1 MEAAVKAA
9 QEKQAAAKVEIKK
22 LEKDMDEFKN
32 NKEGKTE
39 ELKVKSVF
47 RPKFISLNGIPFTG
61 QHIEAKGG
69 TAEASREGEDSTERN
84 ANGNPRA
91 WFVLFVTVFG
101 PHLSLNVFIY
111 RTN

>member
-39 ELKVKSVF
+39 ELKVKPFF
-47 RPKFISLNGIPFTG
+47 RPKFISLNGFPFTG

-69 TAEASREGEDSTERN
+69 TAEASRESEDSTERN

-101 PHLSLNVFIY
+101 TPIAKCVYI
-111 RTN
+111 